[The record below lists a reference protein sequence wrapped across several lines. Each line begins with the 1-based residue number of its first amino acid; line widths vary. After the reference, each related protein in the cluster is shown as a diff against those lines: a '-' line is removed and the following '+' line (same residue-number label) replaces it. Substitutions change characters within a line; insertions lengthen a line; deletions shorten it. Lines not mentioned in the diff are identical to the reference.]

1 MLRSSP
7 LYHRVFG
14 CFPGGGACRMLCWC
28 EYICSQMHRP
38 YPKPCQDLH
47 LPQHPIHQP
56 QLAKGGRAI
65 VVFDTW
71 FMGKKAV

>member
-1 MLRSSP
+1 
-7 LYHRVFG
+7 
-14 CFPGGGACRMLCWC
+14 MLCWC